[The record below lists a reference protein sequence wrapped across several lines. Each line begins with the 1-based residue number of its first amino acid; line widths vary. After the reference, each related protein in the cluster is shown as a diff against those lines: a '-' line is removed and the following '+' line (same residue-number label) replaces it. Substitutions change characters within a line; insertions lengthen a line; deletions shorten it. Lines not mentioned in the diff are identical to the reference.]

1 MYKLMN
7 QVVLSNGQYSHCV
20 TIDRMPSEDELKT
33 LVKVVLHKKNSPF
46 QGRATCIFAIQNPE
60 KDEWLKLNDI
70 TILFSHLIKN
80 GWTIHTDIT
89 KMMKDKDVICYVS
102 KLI

>member
-1 MYKLMN
+1 MRDYYEILGVSK
-7 QVVLSNGQYSHCV
+7 
-20 TIDRMPSEDELKT
+20 TASEDELKT